1 MPVQGTL
8 TLNTKAYTSRGTQNG
23 ISSWALA
30 GDASFGGALSIVTES
45 VRGPLQEGRTRIR
58 FVVTAPKAAT
68 EDTSCGCAG
77 TITGT
82 AKADVVIDFPGNFT
96 AAERQD
102 FRLRVQGL
110 VANAVFTAACD
121 NLEGSWG

>member
-8 TLNTKAYTSRGTQNG
+8 TLNTKAYTSRGSQNG
-23 ISSWALA
+23 ISSWANV
-30 GDASFGGALSIVTES
+30 GDATFGGALTSVTES
-45 VRGPLQEGRTRIR
+45 VRGPLQEGRSRIR
-58 FVVTAPKAAT
+58 FVLMIPKAAT

-82 AKADVVIDFPGNFT
+82 AKADIVIDVPGNFT

-102 FRLRVQGL
+102 LRLRIQGL
-110 VANAVFTAACD
+110 VANAVFTAAVD